1 MANVHHSCVE
11 SGLYVVTVQRLLLD
25 ILNGLSSHCHFCT
38 MSGFSLEIVV
48 VLLLKSVHLGDSLC
62 VLCRVNKFHLP
73 DDAECSVSGIAEA
86 SASALAGIREAS
98 ESVAASV
105 ADELKAVRAELEAT
119 RRAYDEQAQRYKSLD
134 EAISRAYA
142 LCGGDVAGFALHD
155 EQRSKST
162 FKLNI

>member
-1 MANVHHSCVE
+1 MYWSR
-11 SGLYVVTVQRLLLD
+11 T
-25 ILNGLSSHCHFCT
+25 
-38 MSGFSLEIVV
+38 
-48 VLLLKSVHLGDSLC
+48 
-62 VLCRVNKFHLP
+62 
-73 DDAECSVSGIAEA
+73 EA
-86 SASALAGIREAS
+86 SASALAGIREAG

-142 LCGGDVAGFALHD
+142 LCGGDVTGFALHD